1 MTAPTFPTWPWCWR
15 RCWLSRPSCCAGPSD
30 RNGGSSSLAGLAEHQ
45 ISIWCSQLP
54 SLLCDVG
61 LIDLPAVADGMPVR
75 PGNLGQQRREPLH
88 PAVDSDVKD
97 FDTALS
103 EQFLDVA
110 IGQAKRRY
118 QRTVTTI
125 TGREAEASE
134 GGPQDQGSTRAA
146 PGRRVLMPAVW
157 VLERGHGECNS

>member
-1 MTAPTFPTWPWCWR
+1 V
-15 RCWLSRPSCCAGPSD
+15 
-30 RNGGSSSLAGLAEHQ
+30 
-45 ISIWCSQLP
+45 I
-54 SLLCDVG
+54 
-61 LIDLPAVADGMPVR
+61 
-75 PGNLGQQRREPLH
+75 
-88 PAVDSDVKD
+88 D

-157 VLERGHGECNS
+157 VLERGHSECNSARTALLRRIGVKGTARGMR